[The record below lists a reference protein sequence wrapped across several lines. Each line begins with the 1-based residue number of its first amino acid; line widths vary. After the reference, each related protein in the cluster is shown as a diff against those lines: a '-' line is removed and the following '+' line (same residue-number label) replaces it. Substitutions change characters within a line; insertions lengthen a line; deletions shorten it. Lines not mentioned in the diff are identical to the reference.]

1 MTSVKKSL
9 KQENDFGF
17 IKKEP
22 LDEDS
27 IEQNEDP
34 QKVENTTDYFSTSKG
49 PMIKLEGLYL

>member
-1 MTSVKKSL
+1 MNSEFEKFEVE
-9 KQENDFGF
+9 QE

-49 PMIKLEGLYL
+49 PMMKLEGLYL